1 MTLDT
6 LEPLMRHINKAA
18 KFIGFQWA
26 GVTNEDDSKQ
36 SISLHLL
43 ERPGSVD
50 KILNM
55 DDKAQYR
62 AIVGIG
68 HQLASAERADYD
80 IYKGSYRYNV
90 AEVKSVLDLGV
101 LTEGIDGWDEAVH
114 DLMEALEAL
123 TAKAPQYLDAIL
135 KRYADWEI
143 PVSRSAEQVAL
154 SRALTS
160 LVEEMNKS
168 NKRRFSERDDGVGS
182 RKSVS
187 NGYASE
193 LTHESWAGEEMSG
206 EFIR

>member
-1 MTLDT
+1 MTLDKI
-6 LEPLMRHINKAA
+6 EPLMRHINKAA

-68 HQLASAERADYD
+68 HQIASAERADYD

-90 AEVKSVLDLGV
+90 AEVKSVLELGV

-123 TAKAPQYLDAIL
+123 TVKAPQYQDAIL
-135 KRYADWEI
+135 KRYADFET
-143 PVSRSAEQVAL
+143 PSDKAEKNALNRGLSA
-154 SRALTS
+154 